1 MKTTVFSLLI
11 MFTACSS
18 TFGADIP
25 CWEFYA
31 ELAYQGEEALSLFV
45 LPSGTG
51 PAFSAAPL
59 HGGSEVDATITVTL
73 EDCFGDPVV
82 GFPAEDLWLESVDDG
97 LMACPGGDAADA
109 PTDENGVTHFL
120 NPLMAGGS
128 SAEGFYVVVGGWAIS
143 DFLPLMIN
151 SADFSGDGAV
161 TLSDVGLFCSIFFGE
176 YSYRADFHFDGVIS
190 LSDVGRMATGL
201 GSQCQ

>member
-1 MKTTVFSLLI
+1 MKTTAFSLFIL
-11 MFTACSS
+11 FAACSS
-18 TFGADIP
+18 TFAADIP
-25 CWEFYA
+25 CWEFSA

-51 PAFSAAPL
+51 PSFSAAQL
-59 HGGSEVDATITVTL
+59 LGGSEVDATITVTL
-73 EDCFGDPVV
+73 EDCFGDPVA

-97 LMACPGGDAADA
+97 LIVCPGGNSADV
-109 PTDENGVTHFL
+109 PTDENGMAYFL

-128 SAEGFYVVVGGWAIS
+128 SVEGCYVIVSGWAIS

-151 SADFSGDGAV
+151 SADFTGDGAV
-161 TLSDVGLFCSIFFGE
+161 TLSDVGLFCTIFFGE